1 MPPDLDISKKKARHM
16 EKTKAQRD
24 ALRDLG
30 FTRRGVPAD
39 YRGDDPELCNAPTLT
54 GRPCRA
60 RGLMPNGRCAQ
71 HQDAGDKPTQ
81 GATTRAK
88 GDPSSARMR
97 LKREVDAWIKTRA
110 HLKKGGDGD

>member
-1 MPPDLDISKKKARHM
+1 MD
-16 EKTKAQRD
+16 KTKAQRD

-39 YRGDDPELCNAPTLT
+39 YRGDDPELCNAPTLS

-71 HQDAGDKPTQ
+71 HQDAGDKTPQ
-81 GATTRAK
+81 GVSRTRVK
-88 GDPSSARMR
+88 GGSSSERMR
-97 LKREVDAWIKTRA
+97 LKREVDALLKVRG
-110 HLKKGGDGD
+110 HLKKRSGDAP